1 MLKGD
6 MRKKQILETA
16 ERLFCEKGYEK
27 TSVQDILDVLK
38 LSKGSFYHHYE
49 SKETLLQG
57 MCVKRADAAAQRL
70 TEDKTRQYG
79 IAGVNQTIGAMIP
92 FNGEGL
98 EFLSVLLPVFLLPE
112 GRSIRDSYQEALKA
126 AFRGPLLN
134 ALDSA
139 AENKDIFMDAPEQMA
154 EICLD
159 LINDL
164 WSAVSEKVIRAEVE
178 TGESP
183 DMGDILALI
192 DPYRK
197 AIESI
202 LTAPFGSLTLIS
214 MPELQRLTTEM
225 HSRITKQ
232 EQNSAE

>member
-16 ERLFCEKGYEK
+16 EKLFCEKGYEK
-27 TSVQDILDVLK
+27 TSVQDILDILK

-49 SKETLLQG
+49 SKEQLLQG
-57 MCVKRADAAAQRL
+57 MCEKRAASAAQRL
-70 TEDKTRQYG
+70 SEDMARQYG
-79 IAGVNQTIGAMIP
+79 IAGVNQTVEAMIP

-98 EFLSVLLPVFLLPE
+98 EFLTVLLPVFLLPE
-112 GRSIRDSYQEALKA
+112 GRSIRDSYQDALKA
-126 AFRGPLLN
+126 AFREPFLTALAN
-134 ALDSA
+134 AS
-139 AENKDIFMDAPEQMA
+139 ENKDIFLDAPEQTA

-164 WSAVSEKVIRAEVE
+164 WCIVSEMVIRTEKE
-178 TGESP
+178 TGEAP
-183 DMGDILALI
+183 DMGDILSAI

-197 AIESI
+197 ALESI

-214 MPELQRLTTEM
+214 MPELQRLIAEI
-225 HSRITKQ
+225 HGRISR
-232 EQNSAE
+232 

>member
-27 TSVQDILDVLK
+27 TSVQDILDILK
-38 LSKGSFYHHYE
+38 LSKGSFYHHFE
-49 SKETLLQG
+49 SKELLLQG
-57 MCVKRADAAAQRL
+57 MCEKRALAAAQRL
-70 TEDKTRQYG
+70 SENITRQYG
-79 IAGVNQTIGAMIP
+79 IAGINQTVEAMIP

-112 GRSIRDSYQEALKA
+112 GRSIRDNYQDALKA
-126 AFRGPLLN
+126 AFREPFLG
-134 ALDSA
+134 ALASA
-139 AENKDIFMDAPEQMA
+139 AENKDIFLDAPEQMA

-164 WSAVSEKVIRAEVE
+164 WCAVCEKVIRTEKE
-178 TGESP
+178 TGEAP
-183 DMGDILALI
+183 DMGDILSLI

-197 AIESI
+197 ALESI

-214 MPELQRLTTEM
+214 LPELQRLIAEILR
-225 HSRITKQ
+225 RIS
-232 EQNSAE
+232 E